1 MNIPNYCI
9 VENHGSWYVK
19 FRKPDCSQT
28 MRTTGIKVPDDR
40 ISPDFMQSKKR
51 AEKKGKGIV
60 ETVMRAYNDP
70 SYHEQLGMTLSEYI
84 EYYLQLHKS
93 DIKATTYDGYK
104 HMFEKHIKPYF
115 SNKKVVDIKRD
126 DIEKYKS
133 DKLNSGLGGN
143 TVSKQMTFIRTVLE
157 YAMSN
162 DIIDKNPAEYVK
174 KPKKEKH
181 ETRIFSA
188 EELQKLLECVCGTD
202 MESPVIMAILFGLR
216 RSEVLGLRWSNIDF
230 DNKILKVCETVTR
243 QHNAEG
249 KLVDTVS
256 KVMKTDASRGQYSL
270 TDDVA
275 AYLKFKFAEQQ
286 EMARETDEYKDYVCI
301 NSVGQRLHLDYIT
314 DKFGKLLEQN
324 GLPHIRFHDLRHS
337 CISLLVN
344 SNISMKAAQMYAR
357 HANFTTTA
365 DTYSHVENDSS
376 QLSLGVITK
385 ALNFKGI
392 TSAQEP
398 EGQTATTEKQETAK
412 QSTNSF
418 CGLNDKYSL
427 FMDMGGSL

>member
-1 MNIPNYCI
+1 MTDRFISFKAQDGCSVTKENYIRRCNGLSYI
-9 VENHGSWYVK
+9 TLDTYEKIRKNKPIKANTSVCPVNYVYWDFSKGLNKFKDYENAVFTIDLPFLLQFLFPCGDYSDSFGLK
-19 FRKPDCSQT
+19 ELRRLLKPFRKGC
-28 MRTTGIKVPDDR
+28 KCKAVL
-40 ISPDFMQSKKR
+40 F
-51 AEKKGKGIV
+51 
-60 ETVMRAYNDP
+60 
-70 SYHEQLGMTLSEYI
+70 H
-84 EYYLQLHKS
+84 S
-93 DIKATTYDGYK
+93 D
-104 HMFEKHIKPYF
+104 
-115 SNKKVVDIKRD
+115 N
-126 DIEKYKS
+126 
-133 DKLNSGLGGN
+133 
-143 TVSKQMTFIRTVLE
+143 
-157 YAMSN
+157 
-162 DIIDKNPAEYVK
+162 
-174 KPKKEKH
+174 
-181 ETRIFSA
+181 
-188 EELQKLLECVCGTD
+188 

-243 QHNAEG
+243 QHNADG

-275 AYLKFKFAEQQ
+275 AYLKSKFAEQQ

-301 NSVGQRLHLDYIT
+301 NSVGERLHLDYIT
-314 DKFGKLLEQN
+314 DKFGKLLKQN

-344 SNISMKAAQMYAR
+344 SNISMKAPQMYAR

-365 DTYSHVENDSS
+365 DTYSHVENSSS

-398 EGQTATTEKQETAK
+398 EDQKSAPVEKKEPDQPSK
-412 QSTNSF
+412 SF
-418 CGLNDKYSL
+418 YGLNDKYSL
-427 FMDMGGSL
+427 FMDIGAAL